1 MPEYVVT
8 SRNGWSGWRVNA
20 SDPREAAEIAS
31 AKEMLSNRHAL
42 EEVPAPMPAE
52 WIVID
57 VNGARLGKIMPV
69 QAHRYRRSV

>member
-20 SDPREAAEIAS
+20 NSPREAAGIAS
-31 AKEMLSNRHAL
+31 ARELLSNKHVI
-42 EEVPAPMPAE
+42 EEAPAPLPAE
-52 WIVID
+52 WIVIAVD
-57 VNGARLGKIMPV
+57 GARLGKIMPV